1 LEIVSLQLDELEAVR
16 LVDLMGLY
24 QEKAAEKL
32 GVSRQTLGNILES
45 ARKKIS
51 EALVNGKALLIGG
64 GNIHSNT
71 KEARRCPRCRCH
83 GSRHGTKEG
92 DKP

>member
-1 LEIVSLQLDELEAVR
+1 MDGLEKISLQLDELEAVR

-51 EALVNGKALLIGG
+51 DALVNGKALLIGG
-64 GNIHSNT
+64 GNTHSNT
-71 KEARRCPRCRCH
+71 EEARRCPRCRCH
-83 GSRHGTKEG
+83 GAQHGK
-92 DKP
+92 